1 MQDYQQQNPD
11 EPDIVILGDYNA
23 GCSYASPE
31 ELWQSPMRNSSYT
44 WLVPDSADTTVS
56 STYCAYDRI
65 VTTGDLSGRLVGT
78 WGIDSSSFSSS
89 NVSDHYPVWFDLY
102 R

>member
-1 MQDYQQQNPD
+1 MEEINTALHTVVQDYQQQNPD

-23 GCSYASPE
+23 GCSYASPRRTMAIANE
-31 ELWQSPMRNSSYT
+31 NSSYA

-65 VTTGDLSGRLVGT
+65 VTTGDA
-78 WGIDSSSFSSS
+78 
-89 NVSDHYPVWFDLY
+89 
-102 R
+102 